1 MKSRDERIE
10 ARYHLSARDLA
21 ERLVDAEDE
30 AGRLRTQ
37 VKVAEA
43 KVAAVKP
50 YVDGVNA
57 RIEMLENVVDAYDG
71 IHGERDRYRLAWSS
85 ARHRAGR
92 AYGAWR
98 HASESERAAH
108 KEMIRQDDFART
120 LWGWLTERRK
130 ERDRYRLAWLSARR
144 RAAEEA
150 ALGAQAVDE
159 LRDARSSSA

>member
-30 AGRLRTQ
+30 AARLRTQ
-37 VKVAEA
+37 VKVADA

-57 RIEMLENVVDAYDG
+57 RIRMLEDVVDVYDD
-71 IHGERDRYRLAWSS
+71 IHG
-85 ARHRAGR
+85 
-92 AYGAWR
+92 
-98 HASESERAAH
+98 
-108 KEMIRQDDFART
+108 
-120 LWGWLTERRK
+120 

-159 LRDARSSSA
+159 LRAARSYSA

>member
-10 ARYHLSARDLA
+10 EYYDSSAWDLA
-21 ERLVDAEDE
+21 ERLVNAEDE
-30 AGRLRTQ
+30 GARLLQRCIDVARQRDDETARADLNGDLADDWARRAG
-37 VKVAEA
+37 
-43 KVAAVKP
+43 
-50 YVDGVNA
+50 
-57 RIEMLENVVDAYDG
+57 
-71 IHGERDRYRLAWSS
+71 RYRLAWSS

-108 KEMIRQDDFART
+108 NEMIRQDDFART
-120 LWGWLTERRK
+120 LWGWLTERRT

-144 RAAEEA
+144 RAAEED

-159 LRDARSSSA
+159 LRSARSSSA